1 MKVDIIMGYVY
12 ILTNK
17 SFRYGFFGRKLI
29 KIGKTNR
36 EPEERAQEL
45 SSTGVPTP
53 FEVAY
58 ALPSDQY
65 NELEREMH
73 RRLDTYRSNRD
84 REFFKYPVKKAINL
98 LEQLRNELS
107 QVEQQPPK
115 FEQAAVQQ
123 DPRIHRSISDLHDN
137 SGNDYKVKLGMNGKP
152 YYSPENGFQEAVNAN
167 GITASIRN
175 HITIIIDNEELEIR
189 ASQEHFESKI
199 DELHSEIDELETGKK
214 VVEGNIKTNQE
225 SIVDNQQLL
234 SALKAID
241 ELETR
246 VSEKVEAA
254 NKQQIKL
261 AELKADLEKFPTE
274 EGISKHRKLPLYP
287 IFAVFCIILS
297 LALYFFYVS
306 ALDKA
311 FFSNID
317 MGSTDMVSYA
327 RLNEIFDPTA
337 VFKTFRQLNFWLFVA
352 PFFPLALAFAIHPC
366 IGYVTKNFESHKRLR
381 GGFWVVVIM
390 AIVALTF
397 VLDSLLALQISKKIH
412 ASSII
417 LGIVGTEAETWSITP
432 INPLTWDLNIYIV
445 LFFGFV
451 VSLLLGLLFH
461 FTADLWTEARVQR
474 TDDRNSIVKEL
485 GRLEAE
491 MKNLDDEIIR
501 LSEDLENAKK
511 KMGETMEETP
521 VDAVLIKAQIDAL
534 ETDILNL
541 EASLESDK
549 KRVATIQSEITEA
562 QKLID
567 ELEER
572 KNKRFVDLV
581 KLRAQIDEFL
591 SGWNKF
597 LAAKGD
603 DAEDTIERTREVA
616 YEVFDKHFSG
626 GIR

>member
-1 MKVDIIMGYVY
+1 MKDVFIKVDVNMGYVY

-17 SFRYGFFGRKLI
+17 SLRYGLFGQKLI

-36 EPEERAQEL
+36 EPDERAQEL

-65 NELEREMH
+65 NELERKMH
-73 RRLDTYRSNRD
+73 RRLDTYRSNKN
-84 REFFKYPVKKAINL
+84 REFFRYPVKKAIKL
-98 LEQLRNELS
+98 LKQLSGELS
-107 QVEQQPPK
+107 RAEQQSPK

-123 DPRIHRSISDLHDN
+123 GPGINRFIGTPHDN
-137 SGNDYKVKLGMNGKP
+137 SNNDYKVKLGIDGKP

-167 GITASIRN
+167 GIIASIRN
-175 HITIIIDNEELEIR
+175 HVTIIIDNEELEIR
-189 ASQEHFESKI
+189 ASREHFESKI
-199 DELHSEIDELETGKK
+199 DELHSQIDELEENEK
-214 VVEGNIKTNQE
+214 EIK
-225 SIVDNQQLL
+225 SIVKANQDHIVNNQQLL
-234 SALKAID
+234 SELKAID
-241 ELETR
+241 NLETR
-246 VSEKVEAA
+246 VAEKIEDS
-254 NKQQIKL
+254 NQQQVKL
-261 AELKADLEKFPTE
+261 AELKVELEKFPAE
-274 EGISKHRKLPLYP
+274 EGTSKHRKLPLYP
-287 IFAVFCIILS
+287 IFAVFCAILS
-297 LALYFFYVS
+297 LSLYFFYVS

-317 MGSTDMVSYA
+317 MDSTNMASYA

-337 VFKTFRQLNFWLFVA
+337 VFKTFEQLNFWLFVA

-366 IGYVTKNFESHKRLR
+366 IGYVTKNFESDKRLR
-381 GGFWVVVIM
+381 GGFWVVVII
-390 AIVALTF
+390 AILAVTF

-412 ASSII
+412 ESAII
-417 LGIVGTEAETWSITP
+417 LGIVETEVWPITP

-461 FTADLWTEARVQR
+461 VTADLWTEARVQR

-491 MKNLDDEIIR
+491 MKNLDDDITR
-501 LSEDLENAKK
+501 LSEDLENGKK
-511 KMGETMEETP
+511 KMGETP
-521 VDAVLIKAQIDAL
+521 VDAVLIKAQIDTS
-534 ETDILNL
+534 ETDIQNL
-541 EASLESDK
+541 KASLESDK
-549 KRVATIQSEITEA
+549 KRIENIQSEITQA

-567 ELEER
+567 ELEDR

-591 SGWNKF
+591 NGWNKF
-597 LAAKGD
+597 LAAKGGN
-603 DAEDTIERTREVA
+603 AEDAIERTREVA
-616 YEVFDKHFSG
+616 YEVFNKHFSG

>member
-1 MKVDIIMGYVY
+1 MKVDISMGYVY

-36 EPEERAQEL
+36 NPDERAQEL

-65 NELEREMH
+65 DELERKMH
-73 RRLDTYRSNRD
+73 RRLDTYRSNKN
-84 REFFKYPVKKAINL
+84 REFFKYPVKKAIKL

-107 QVEQQPPK
+107 RVEQQPPK

-123 DPRIHRSISDLHDN
+123 GPEINRFIGGFDDN
-137 SGNDYKVKLGMNGKP
+137 SNNDYKVKLGMNGKP

-167 GITASIRN
+167 GIIASIRN
-175 HITIIIDNEELEIR
+175 HVTIIIDNEELEIR

-199 DELHSEIDELETGKK
+199 DELRGEIGELETSKE
-214 VVEGNIKTNQE
+214 VVEGNIKADQD

-234 SALKAID
+234 SELKAID
-241 ELETR
+241 NLETR
-246 VSEKVEAA
+246 VSEKVEAS
-254 NKQQIKL
+254 NKQQVKL

-274 EGISKHRKLPLYP
+274 EGTSKHWKLPLYP
-287 IFAVFCIILS
+287 IFAVFCVILS

-317 MGSTDMVSYA
+317 MDSTDMGSYA

-337 VFKTFRQLNFWLFVA
+337 VFKTFKQLNFWLFVA

-366 IGYVTKNFESHKRLR
+366 IGYVTKNFESDKRLR

-390 AIVALTF
+390 AILALTF

-412 ASSII
+412 ESAMI
-417 LGIVGTEAETWSITP
+417 LGIVETEVWPITP
-432 INPLTWDLNIYIV
+432 INPSTWDLNIYIV

-461 FTADLWTEARVQR
+461 VTADLWTEARVQR

-491 MKNLDDEIIR
+491 MKNLDDEINR
-501 LSEDLENAKK
+501 LSEDLDNAKK
-511 KMGETMEETP
+511 KMGETP
-521 VDAVLIKAQIDAL
+521 VDAVLIKAQIDGL
-534 ETDILNL
+534 ETDIRTL
-541 EASLESDK
+541 EASVEADK
-549 KRVATIQSEITEA
+549 KRIANIQSGIAQA
-562 QKLID
+562 QKSIN

-597 LAAKGD
+597 LAAKDD

-626 GIR
+626 GSR